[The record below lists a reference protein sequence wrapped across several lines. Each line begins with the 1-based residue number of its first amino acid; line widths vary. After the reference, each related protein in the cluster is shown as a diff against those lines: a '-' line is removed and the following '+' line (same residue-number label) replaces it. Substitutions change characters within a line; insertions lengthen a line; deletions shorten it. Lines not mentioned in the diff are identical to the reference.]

1 MLPDKLLMGQM
12 GTCNKSLAA
21 TLFGHPHR
29 LWFKVALGAALRVTT
44 VQLLLMLKEISA
56 SNPSL
61 RRHTAHH
68 CLVQEQEVAGH
79 TATAV
84 RTQRMDRKW
93 RWSPARY
100 HLLNGLQPFTKFHQ
114 LRIECSNTRACGGC
128 TQTITMTNVSKVSAV
143 QRPSSRFY
151 IFLFHFVLSTL
162 EILKL
167 LFKYNHW
174 QCEAV

>member
-29 LWFKVALGAALRVTT
+29 LWYKAALGAALRVTT
-44 VQLLLMLKEISA
+44 VQLLLMLKEMSA
-56 SNPSL
+56 SSPSL

-68 CLVQEQEVAGH
+68 CLVQEHEVAGH

-93 RWSPARY
+93 RWSVTPSRPLPPARY

-143 QRPSSRFY
+143 QRPFSRFY
-151 IFLFHFVLSTL
+151 IFCFILFWALSRS
-162 EILKL
+162 
-167 LFKYNHW
+167 
-174 QCEAV
+174 